1 MRQYVCLYD
10 VCKMLATVNIPGY
23 KYADVNAAI
32 NTFTYHM

>member
-1 MRQYVCLYD
+1 MMYV
-10 VCKMLATVNIPGY
+10 KMLETVNIPEY